1 MAHSNRQKLKE
12 GRGGLTRNQARKA
25 QKTTNVS
32 KQNDRLRAV
41 IAWQEEN
48 ARKKLEKD
56 SPKEQVS
63 KAAIFSKDRRTVKR
77 RKGVI
82 ERLEQQLKFGTKTEK
97 GDALRK
103 ATVGL
108 DQIPLTESDVKRI
121 TKELSTLKNR
131 V

>member
-1 MAHSNRQKLKE
+1 MAHSNRAKIKAS
-12 GRGGLTRNQARKA
+12 RGGLTRNQARKA
-25 QKTTNVS
+25 QKSANVS
-32 KQNDRLRAV
+32 KQNDRLREV

-48 ARKKLEKD
+48 VRKKLEKD
-56 SPKEQVS
+56 SPKEQTTKSDV
-63 KAAIFSKDRRTVKR
+63 FSKDKRTIRR
-77 RKGVI
+77 RKKVI
-82 ERLEQQLKFGTKTEK
+82 ERLEDQLKSGTKTEK

-108 DQIPLTESDVKRI
+108 DQIPLTEQDVKRI